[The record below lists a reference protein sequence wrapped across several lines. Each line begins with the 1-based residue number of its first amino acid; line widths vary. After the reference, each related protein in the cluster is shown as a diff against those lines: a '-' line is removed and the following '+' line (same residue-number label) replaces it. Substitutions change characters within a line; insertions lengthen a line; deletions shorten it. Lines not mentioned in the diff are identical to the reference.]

1 MAVGGSGHREYL
13 QTVPGTGITG
23 GLGAGGP
30 ETQPS
35 SARNAVSTARRHRV
49 GVTNIRALAGDDWAA
64 AAVRCPKHMTHGP
77 CAGVRADLSCE
88 VPGAGRCSYLDVPE
102 RGWPYA
108 GTLIAAAGAGTP
120 IPEVGR
126 IPPRSPAAASF
137 LAIAA
142 ARPVVVA
149 DLVAPALSA
158 DGVRACAAEIAG
170 FADACLT
177 GDHPG
182 ARVQFPPSYR
192 ARLLADE
199 GVTAWAGINCRD
211 RNRVALEGEIAA
223 CADAGVAGVHCVTG
237 DHPGTGHRADAAAV
251 FDLDSTELV
260 ALARTAGAPPAWP
273 LCSVA
278 HAPAAPPE
286 GKRLARLLAKIDA
299 GADVVF
305 VDHCGGTGQVADAVD
320 ALREVGFRGLVLC
333 CVPVVTSAGAAEV
346 VASFAAGRLPP
357 GYLDAITGGPDPAES
372 GVTAAVHLAEAVLA
386 VPGVD
391 GVNLSAGAAPGQ
403 ELAAMRAT
411 AEVSRRLLGARQV
424 PE

>member
-1 MAVGGSGHREYL
+1 
-13 QTVPGTGITG
+13 
-23 GLGAGGP
+23 
-30 ETQPS
+30 
-35 SARNAVSTARRHRV
+35 
-49 GVTNIRALAGDDWAA
+49 VTNIRALAGDAWAA

-88 VPGAGRCSYLDVPE
+88 VPGAGRCSYLDVPD
-102 RGWPYA
+102 RDWPYA
-108 GTLIAAAGAGTP
+108 DVLTPASGADTLISAADADAARTW
-120 IPEVGR
+120 
-126 IPPRSPAAASF
+126 PRSPAVAGF
-137 LAIAA
+137 LATVA

-149 DLVAPALSA
+149 DLVAPVLSA

-223 CADAGVAGVHCVTG
+223 CTDAGVTGLHCVTG
-237 DHPGTGHRADAAAV
+237 DHPGTGHRAAAV
-251 FDLDSTELV
+251 FDLDSIELV
-260 ALARTAGAPPAWP
+260 ELARTAGALPERP

-305 VDHCGGTGQVADAVD
+305 VDHCGGAGQAGDAVA
-320 ALREVGFRGLVLC
+320 ALRDAGFGGLVLC

-357 GYLDAITGGPDPAES
+357 GYLDAIMSAPDPAES
-372 GVTAAVHLAEAVLA
+372 GVTAAVHLAEAILA
-386 VPGVD
+386 MPGVD
-391 GVNLSAGAAPGQ
+391 GVNLSAGAGPGQ

-411 AEVSRRLLGARQV
+411 AEVSRRVLGARTM
-424 PE
+424 PGRGLTT